1 MEEIIKKWKPI
12 LKELKISEKN
22 YVFFSTYAETLINNL
37 SDIENEQ
44 NLLPVNL
51 RVLSQ
56 LDFDNID
63 IKLSNLEDLE
73 KIEDL
78 EIKETID
85 RSILLNIDAASGLKI
100 VQDTEN
106 ILLDKLIALL
116 NTKKEIFIYK
126 LVNSIGIRNIDENTT
141 EMFITS
147 RIKTN

>member
-100 VQDTEN
+100 VQDTES
-106 ILLDKLIALL
+106 ILLDKLITLL